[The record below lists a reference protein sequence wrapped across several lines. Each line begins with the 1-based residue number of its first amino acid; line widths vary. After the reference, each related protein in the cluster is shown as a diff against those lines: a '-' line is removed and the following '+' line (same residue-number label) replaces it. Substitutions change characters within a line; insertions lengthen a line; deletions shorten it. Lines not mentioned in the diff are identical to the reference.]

1 MREKLKVGQKLQKNW
16 DGSIVTINKVD
27 DNSITLDGDFEPNHV
42 VMLWKVNNYYKIIKN
57 NEDDQNG

>member
-16 DGSIVTINKVD
+16 DGSIVTIKKID

-42 VMLWKVNNYYKIIKN
+42 VMLWKVNSHYTIIKD
-57 NEDDQNG
+57 NEGDQNG

>member
-16 DGSIVTINKVD
+16 DGSIVTIKKID
-27 DNSITLDGDFEPNHV
+27 DDSITLDGDFEPNHV

-57 NEDDQNG
+57 NEE

>member
-16 DGSIVTINKVD
+16 DGSIVTIKKID

-42 VMLWKVNNYYKIIKN
+42 VMLWKVNSYYKIIKN
-57 NEDDQNG
+57 NEGDQNG

>member
-16 DGSIVTINKVD
+16 DGSIVTIKKID

-42 VMLWKVNNYYKIIKN
+42 VMLWKVNSYYTIIKDD
-57 NEDDQNG
+57 EGDQNG